1 MPACCQEIV
10 LKSKSKKSHAELA
23 DLLGVYKYMFDE
35 KRIADIEKGLFDQ
48 IQIIMT
54 AACHLVRSLTF
65 CSLESLFF
73 TEKNKVVNRDT

>member
-35 KRIADIEKGLFDQ
+35 KRIADIEKGLFVYKHS
-48 IQIIMT
+48 T
-54 AACHLVRSLTF
+54 
-65 CSLESLFF
+65 
-73 TEKNKVVNRDT
+73 NNRYIYRTSNAPWSVSRPMYYN